1 MYVGVAAAEMAI
13 SPFGVLCVHSMSVSK
28 WIHLNH
34 GDAGE
39 AAFAVMLVA
48 LSLQPCCVLCVACCV
63 LCVACCV
70 LRCVLCVACCV
81 LRAVCCAVCC
91 VLRAVC
97 CVLRVACCVLCC
109 VLRVA
114 CLCVACCVLRWLHFR
129 GLTGSD
135 DGMSPRTRR
144 PPRVLSPRAL
154 PLAAGRSVIRSF
166 PFPAWSRHHW
176 MPCGAL
182 GVLIL

>member
-1 MYVGVAAAEMAI
+1 MLTKASDPKSCLRLKFDVVCRSPSRALACLLSLTSIAHAHMCFSVGVGAGAGVVCRSCMSVLYVGVAAAEMAI

-81 LRAVCCAVCC
+81 LRAVCCAV
-91 VLRAVC
+91 
-97 CVLRVACCVLCC
+97 
-109 VLRVA
+109 
-114 CLCVACCVLRWLHFR
+114 
-129 GLTGSD
+129 
-135 DGMSPRTRR
+135 
-144 PPRVLSPRAL
+144 
-154 PLAAGRSVIRSF
+154 
-166 PFPAWSRHHW
+166 
-176 MPCGAL
+176 
-182 GVLIL
+182 